1 MSVLCLRD
9 SVSAYDLIRFLFFS
23 SFFASTILPYLI
35 YSPGWFSIHT
45 MLMPS
50 RRRSVA
56 GCVSDSVEGNDDCT
70 YLPVPQGRGGTV
82 GK

>member
-1 MSVLCLRD
+1 
-9 SVSAYDLIRFLFFS
+9 
-23 SFFASTILPYLI
+23 
-35 YSPGWFSIHT
+35 

-56 GCVSDSVEGNDDCT
+56 GCVSDSVEGNTTTVHT